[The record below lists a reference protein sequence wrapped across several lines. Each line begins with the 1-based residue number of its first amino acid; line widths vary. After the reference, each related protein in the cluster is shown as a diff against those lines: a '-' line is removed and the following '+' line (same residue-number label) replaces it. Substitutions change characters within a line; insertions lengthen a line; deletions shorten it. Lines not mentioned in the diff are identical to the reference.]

1 MKYIQMKQKKALFDK
16 TQNEAGFTLIEV
28 IMVIVIIGI
37 LASVA
42 MQKMITATDEAEVTA
57 EEATIESMRSN
68 LVNNYGNSL
77 IQGASAEFPNDPFQ
91 NLSKVPSG
99 YNRRGN
105 SKPAGKKVTD
115 STWVFVQGSANE
127 GRVTAEQAGTTLT
140 NFSVSGFIYHQRKD
154 STVVKWAYDSA
165 NGVIGRLMTDKI
177 SPLKQ
182 EQDQEKVK
190 RGEPTEGQKRL
201 KTR

>member
-1 MKYIQMKQKKALFDK
+1 MMKQKRALFSK
-16 TQNEAGFTLIEV
+16 AGNESGFTLIEV

-37 LASVA
+37 LASIA

-77 IQGASAEFPNDPFQ
+77 VQGASAEFPNDPFQ
-91 NLSKVPSG
+91 NLSKVPAG

-105 SKPAGKKVTD
+105 TKPAGKEATD
-115 STWVFVQGSANE
+115 STWVFIQGTQNE
-127 GRVTAEQAGTTLT
+127 ARVTPEQAGTTLT
-140 NFSVSGFIYHQRKD
+140 NFSATGFIYHQRKD
-154 STVVKWAYDSA
+154 STVVKWPYDSA
-165 NGVIGRLMTDKI
+165 NGVIGRLMVDKI

-182 EQDQEKVK
+182 KQDQEKIK
-190 RGEPTEGQKRL
+190 RGEPVEAQKRL
-201 KTR
+201 KTQ

>member
-1 MKYIQMKQKKALFDK
+1 MKQKKRAVL
-16 TQNEAGFTLIEV
+16 EEIRSEYGFTLIEV

-37 LASVA
+37 LASIA
-42 MQKMITATDEAEVTA
+42 AQKMITATDEAEVTA
-57 EEATIESMRSN
+57 EEASIETMRSN
-68 LVNNYGNSL
+68 LVNNFGNSL
-77 IQGASAEFPNDPFQ
+77 IQGAAAEFPIDPFQ

-99 YNRRGN
+99 YNRRTN
-105 SKPAGKKVTD
+105 TKPAGKKATN

-140 NFSVSGFIYHQRKD
+140 NFSVTGFIYHQRKD
-154 STVVKWAYDSA
+154 GTVVKWPYDSA
-165 NGVIGRLMTDKI
+165 NGVIGRLMVDKT

-182 EQDQEKVK
+182 KQDQEKAK
-190 RGEPTEGQKRL
+190 RGEPIEGQKRS

>member
-1 MKYIQMKQKKALFDK
+1 MKMSLKILRK
-16 TQNEAGFTLIEV
+16 EAGFTLIEM

-42 MQKMITATDEAEVTA
+42 AQKMITATDEAEVTA
-57 EEATIESMRSN
+57 EESTIENMRSN
-68 LVNNYGNSL
+68 LVNNFGNSL
-77 IQGASAEFPNDPFQ
+77 IQGASAEFPNDPFT
-91 NLSKVPSG
+91 NLSKVPAG
-99 YNRRGN
+99 YNRRSN
-105 SKPAGKKVTD
+105 TKPTGKEATD
-115 STWVFVQGSANE
+115 STWVFIQGTQNE

-140 NFSVSGFIYHQRKD
+140 NFAATGFIYHQRKD
-154 STVVKWAYDSA
+154 STVVKWPYDSA
-165 NGVIGRLMTDKI
+165 NGVIGRLMNDKT

-190 RGEPTEGQKRL
+190 RGEPVEGQKRL

>member
-1 MKYIQMKQKKALFDK
+1 MSNMKISLKNLRK
-16 TQNEAGFTLIEV
+16 EAGFTLIEM

-42 MQKMITATDEAEVTA
+42 AQKMITATDEAEITA
-57 EEATIESMRSN
+57 EESTIENMRSN
-68 LVNNYGNSL
+68 LVNNFGNSL
-77 IQGASAEFPNDPFQ
+77 IQGASAEFPNDPFT

-99 YNRRGN
+99 YNRRSN
-105 SKPAGKKVTD
+105 SKPTGQDATD
-115 STWVFVQGSANE
+115 STWVFIDGAANE

-154 STVVKWAYDSA
+154 STVVKWPYDSA
-165 NGVIGRLMTDKI
+165 NGVIGRLMVDKT

-190 RGEPTEGQKRL
+190 RGEPVEGQKRL

>member
-1 MKYIQMKQKKALFDK
+1 MKQKRALLNK
-16 TQNEAGFTLIEV
+16 TQYESGFTLIEV

-37 LASVA
+37 LASIA
-42 MQKMITATDEAEVTA
+42 AQKMITATDEAEITA
-57 EEATIESMRSN
+57 EESTIENMRSN
-68 LVNNYGNSL
+68 LVNNFGNSL
-77 IQGASAEFPNDPFQ
+77 IQGTSAQFPINPFD

-99 YNRRGN
+99 YNRRSNTKPTG
-105 SKPAGKKVTD
+105 KPATD
-115 STWVFVQGSANE
+115 STWVFISGTANE

-154 STVVKWAYDSA
+154 STVVKWPYDQA
-165 NGVIGRLMTDKI
+165 NGVIGRLMLDKT

-182 EQDQEKVK
+182 QQDQEKLK
-190 RGEPTEGQKRL
+190 RGEPIEGQKIL

>member
-1 MKYIQMKQKKALFDK
+1 MKISLKFLRK
-16 TQNEAGFTLIEV
+16 EAGFTLIEM

-42 MQKMITATDEAEVTA
+42 AQKMITATDEAEITA
-57 EEATIESMRSN
+57 EEATIENMRSN
-68 LVNNYGNSL
+68 LVNNFGNSL
-77 IQGASAEFPNDPFQ
+77 IQGASAEFPNDPFT

-105 SKPAGKKVTD
+105 TKPTGQEATD
-115 STWVFVQGSANE
+115 STWVFINGAANE

-140 NFSVSGFIYHQRKD
+140 NFSVTGFIYHQRKD
-154 STVVKWAYDSA
+154 STVVKWPYDSA
-165 NGVIGRLMTDKI
+165 NGVIGRLMIDKT

-190 RGEPTEGQKRL
+190 RGEPIEGQKRL

>member
-1 MKYIQMKQKKALFDK
+1 MRNVMKQKRTLFNK
-16 TQNEAGFTLIEV
+16 TGNESGFTLIEV

-42 MQKMITATDEAEVTA
+42 AQKMITATDEAEVTA
-57 EEATIESMRSN
+57 EEATIENMRSN
-68 LVNNYGNSL
+68 LMNNFGNSL
-77 IQGASAEFPNDPFQ
+77 IQGASAEFPNDPFD

-99 YNRRGN
+99 YNRRSN
-105 SKPAGKKVTD
+105 TKPTGQEATD
-115 STWVFVQGSANE
+115 STWVFIQGTANE

-140 NFSVSGFIYHQRKD
+140 NFSVTGFIYHQRKD
-154 STVVKWAYDSA
+154 STVVKWPYDSA
-165 NGVIGRLMTDKI
+165 NGVIGRLMVDKT

-182 EQDQEKVK
+182 EQDQEKIK
-190 RGEPTEGQKRL
+190 RGEPIESQKRL